1 MYSTP
6 ASGADA
12 GGDANARHDLR
23 FGKEAGVVC
32 QRFTNKVAIIT
43 GSSRGIGSAIARAL
57 AEEGAAVVINHLAD
71 GAAAERVVGAIVAD
85 GGRARAYDA
94 DVGDRVQAE
103 AMVARVMEWF
113 GRLDILV
120 NNAGICPF
128 SDFFAITDEIWE
140 RTLRTNLYGP
150 FVMGQAAAQPMRE
163 QGGGAIVN
171 ISSVSSYIGSAT
183 QVHYCATKGGVNGL
197 TAAMAVALG
206 PLGIRVNAVLPG
218 GVHTDINRAQ
228 WEGKPETPP
237 GLPIDRVGLPVDI
250 ARAVCYLASDDAA
263 WVTGTLLPID
273 GGTTV
278 TPRRVIR
285 EIT

>member
-1 MYSTP
+1 M
-6 ASGADA
+6 
-12 GGDANARHDLR
+12 
-23 FGKEAGVVC
+23 VC
-32 QRFTNKVAIIT
+32 QRFTGKVAIVT
-43 GSSRGIGSAIARAL
+43 GSSRGIGRAIALEL
-57 AEEGAAVVINHLAD
+57 AEEGATVIVNHLAD
-71 GAAAERVVGAIVAD
+71 GAAAEMVVGAIVAG
-85 GGRARAYDA
+85 GGRALPYDA

-103 AMVARVMEWF
+103 AMVARTLERF
-113 GRLDILV
+113 GRLDVLV

-150 FVMGQAAAQPMRE
+150 FVMCQVAARPIAE
-163 QGGGAIVN
+163 QGNGAIVN

-183 QVHYCATKGGVNGL
+183 QVHYCATKAGVNGL
-197 TAAMAVALG
+197 TASMAVALG

-218 GVHTDINRAQ
+218 GVHTDTNRDQ
-228 WEGKPETPP
+228 WEGKPDMPP
-237 GLPIDRVGLPVDI
+237 GLPIDRVGLPKDM

-263 WVTGTLLPID
+263 WVTGTLLPVD

-285 EIT
+285 